1 MENNQNEI
9 NLKHEKL
16 KLHYRYI
23 IVICF
28 IICIGTI
35 IIAAHSQEAFVSQ
48 VSFAGTITSIVLS
61 VIAIWMSI
69 SGERTTNDIRIKITE
84 STERLSDTTKNV
96 ETLNKNYE
104 KTMDT
109 QLNELK
115 NVQEQ
120 LAKVIFS
127 INNVGEQVSH
137 LQEKN
142 TIIPGSINN
151 NIYNTTQR
159 TGLFIENEQ
168 EKPSRTYRIDWDEGR
183 IIGFVDGQE
192 AMNQYIKKAIL
203 TPRFRCLIY
212 SNQYGS
218 EIIETLMD
226 KEVTREYIEAEISFL
241 VTDTLIHDPRVL
253 RVYNVE
259 IEFKDTYPMQDSC
272 VITFDVDTIYGEI
285 PVKEVI

>member
-1 MENNQNEI
+1 MENYQNEK
-9 NLKHEKL
+9 NVKNDNL
-16 KLHYRYI
+16 KLHFIYVV
-23 IVICF
+23 VICF

-35 IIAAHSQEAFVSQ
+35 IIAAHNQESFVSQ

-159 TGLFIENEQ
+159 TGLFN
-168 EKPSRTYRIDWDEGR
+168 T
-183 IIGFVDGQE
+183 
-192 AMNQYIKKAIL
+192 
-203 TPRFRCLIY
+203 
-212 SNQYGS
+212 
-218 EIIETLMD
+218 
-226 KEVTREYIEAEISFL
+226 
-241 VTDTLIHDPRVL
+241 
-253 RVYNVE
+253 VYNTWISNGVPYSEWLFCVMVHIFITRYNKNRTQCNLDNIIYNLLQANVNINFWIRSIDVYWGILNTLVAATVFDDE
-259 IEFKDTYPMQDSC
+259 IAVTQIFNIVNSKINPTAPPILPQ
-272 VITFDVDTIYGEI
+272 
-285 PVKEVI
+285 

>member
-1 MENNQNEI
+1 MENNQNEK
-9 NLKHEKL
+9 NVKHDNL
-16 KLHYRYI
+16 KLHFIYVV
-23 IVICF
+23 VICF

-35 IIAAHSQEAFVSQ
+35 IIAAYNQEAFVSQ

-120 LAKVIFS
+120 LTKVIFS
-127 INNVGEQVSH
+127 INSVGEQVSH

-142 TIIPGSINN
+142 SIISNTIDKQIL
-151 NIYNTTQR
+151 NTTQR
-159 TGLFIENEQ
+159 IALFNNIYTTWISNSDPYWDWLFCMIIHIFIIRYNQ
-168 EKPSRTYRIDWDEGR
+168 NRVACNLNSIIYDLSHFNVNINYCIRAIDTCWGILNTLLTVSVFDDETA
-183 IIGFVDGQE
+183 V
-192 AMNQYIKKAIL
+192 NQIL
-203 TPRFRCLIY
+203 NIVNSKINPTVPPILP
-212 SNQYGS
+212 Q
-218 EIIETLMD
+218 
-226 KEVTREYIEAEISFL
+226 
-241 VTDTLIHDPRVL
+241 
-253 RVYNVE
+253 
-259 IEFKDTYPMQDSC
+259 
-272 VITFDVDTIYGEI
+272 
-285 PVKEVI
+285 